1 MIKVNYNTE
10 TTLVQGYYPDSVKY
24 NSIPE
29 PFIEIEDE
37 QQILDKTMCVID
49 GVYQEYIPSKEEIL
63 SKAKQEKLAELDK
76 YYQSNECWTYQIV
89 NGKNSLTKTADW
101 FSSMI
106 PPCLGKKIFLESDSG
121 LIEYAL
127 PRDVGENLLYQI
139 KIISSLEIKKLY
151 NELKVKIQE
160 AKNKEELEK
169 LNIKSFLGKTPRV
182 MKI

>member
-1 MIKVNYNTE
+1 MIYKIENEIVKKFENIT
-10 TTLVQGYYPDSVKY
+10 QMSSYYSNLPDATS
-24 NSIPE
+24 
-29 PFIEIEDE
+29 E
-37 QQILDKTMCVID
+37 QIN
-49 GVYQEYIPSKEEIL
+49 EYL
-63 SKAKQEKLAELDK
+63 LNQVKQEKLAELDK

-121 LIEYAL
+121 LIEYSL
-127 PRDVGENLLYQI
+127 PRDVGEDLLYQI